1 MTFTLHRRRLLA
13 VATAAVAVSAAGLL
27 ASCAGL
33 IGPRQVEVPLERLQ
47 KNLGQ
52 RFPVNHRVLG
62 VFEVQ
67 LSNPQVSTVGQ
78 NDRVALSAELT
89 VSPMLM
95 RQSWRGN
102 LALSGRLV
110 VDNVR
115 NAVFLSDAQVDRFAI
130 DGVGESQQRQIA
142 GAANILADKLIRDVP
157 LYSFKPEDLRYAGV
171 QFVPTGIRTTP
182 SALVILLEP
191 ATQTAQAAQSGQTAT
206 R

>member
-1 MTFTLHRRRLLA
+1 MTFTPHRRHILA
-13 VATAAVAVSAAGLL
+13 VATIATAAAAAGLL

-33 IGPRQVEVPLERLQ
+33 IGPRQFEVPLERLQ

-52 RFPVNHRVLG
+52 RFPVSHRVLG
-62 VFEVQ
+62 VFDVQ
-67 LSNPQVSTVGQ
+67 LSNPQLSTVGQ

-95 RQSWRGN
+95 RQSWRGS

-110 VDNVR
+110 VDNAR
-115 NAVFLSDAQVDRFAI
+115 SAVFLSDAQVDRFAI
-130 DGVGESQQRQIA
+130 DGIAESQQRQIA

-171 QFVPTGIRTTP
+171 QFVPTGIRTTS
-182 SALVILLEP
+182 SALVIMLEP
-191 ATQTAQAAQSGQTAT
+191 ATQAGQTAQ

>member
-1 MTFTLHRRRLLA
+1 MTSTLHRRRIVAWA
-13 VATAAVAVSAAGLL
+13 VTAAAAVSAAGLL

-33 IGPRQVEVPLERLQ
+33 TGPRQFEVPLERLQ

-62 VFEVQ
+62 VFDVH
-67 LSNPQVSTVGQ
+67 LSNPQLSSVGQ

-89 VSPMLM
+89 VSPMLV
-95 RQSWRGN
+95 RQAWRGS

-130 DGVGESQQRQIA
+130 DGIGESQQRQIA
-142 GAANILADKLIRDVP
+142 GAANVLADTLIRDVP

-182 SALVILLEP
+182 DALVIMLEP
-191 ATQTAQAAQSGQTAT
+191 A
-206 R
+206 RR

>member
-1 MTFTLHRRRLLA
+1 MLGIA
-13 VATAAVAVSAAGLL
+13 AAAAAVAAAGLL

-33 IGPRQVEVPLERLQ
+33 IGPRQFEVPLERLQ

-52 RFPVNHRVLG
+52 RFPVSHR
-62 VFEVQ
+62 
-67 LSNPQVSTVGQ
+67 
-78 NDRVALSAELT
+78 ELT

-95 RQSWRGN
+95 RQSWRGS

-115 NAVFLSDAQVDRFAI
+115 NAVFLADAQVDRFAI
-130 DGVGESQQRQIA
+130 DGMGESQQRQIA
-142 GAANILADKLIRDVP
+142 GAANVLADKLIRDVP

-182 SALVILLEP
+182 SALVIMLEP
-191 ATQTAQAAQSGQTAT
+191 ATQTAQ